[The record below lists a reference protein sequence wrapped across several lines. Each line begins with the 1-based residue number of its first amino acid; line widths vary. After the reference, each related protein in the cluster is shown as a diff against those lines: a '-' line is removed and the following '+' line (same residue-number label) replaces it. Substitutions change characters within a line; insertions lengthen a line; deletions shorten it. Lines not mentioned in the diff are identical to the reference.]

1 MCRREAGEPRPQSCR
16 CRFDWRSRCEF
27 LGHAR
32 LGATLRPP
40 CPQRAVVARHVASPM
55 CLFGVARD
63 PAGRRGL
70 SVPSARTHRTHRAGG
85 LVPHPLRD
93 CGVGAQQAG
102 VAGGRGFPGEGTFS
116 PEAGSVSAAGTNSG
130 RSAVSLPGRRGGS
143 GPLLGPRLPTVCHG
157 QSRFC
162 AGGGGDFQPRPF
174 HGSRGC
180 RARPRRGMPATAAA
194 SRGGSFHTAAHPKV
208 LHYLSFSYPE
218 VPPFVVSLCAKG
230 PGDSCTE
237 MGLLIL
243 ILMLLPPP
251 LLCGLSVGDNAS
263 SSFHSASGDPACL
276 SATCPAAGP
285 PACGPHTPQWPQT
298 ALPF

>member
-16 CRFDWRSRCEF
+16 CRFEWRSRCEF

-32 LGATLRPP
+32 LGATLSPP
-40 CPQRAVVARHVASPM
+40 CPQRAVVAPHVASPM

-63 PAGRRGL
+63 PAGPRGL
-70 SVPSARTHRTHRAGG
+70 SVPSARTHRTHRTDG
-85 LVPHPLRD
+85 LLPHPLRD

-102 VAGGRGFPGEGTFS
+102 VARGRGFPGEGTFG

-143 GPLLGPRLPTVCHG
+143 GPLLGPRLPTACHG

-180 RARPRRGMPATAAA
+180 RARPRRGMPAT
-194 SRGGSFHTAAHPKV
+194 RQRPGEGHFTPLPTPKFCIIFHFRIRK
-208 LHYLSFSYPE
+208 
-218 VPPFVVSLCAKG
+218 CR
-230 PGDSCTE
+230 
-237 MGLLIL
+237 
-243 ILMLLPPP
+243 P
-251 LLCGLSVGDNAS
+251 L
-263 SSFHSASGDPACL
+263 
-276 SATCPAAGP
+276 
-285 PACGPHTPQWPQT
+285 
-298 ALPF
+298 